1 MAIHGGGGEYK
12 DLVVFLAA
20 AGVVVPLFNRL
31 KISPVLGFLAAGVLL
46 GPDGLARLADTAP
59 WLSWLTIS
67 DAAQIRS
74 LSELGVAFLLF
85 MIGLELSWERLRAM
99 RRLVF
104 GLGLTQ
110 VAACTVALSAVF
122 VFMGQPLVS
131 AAVLGMGL
139 ALSSTAVVMPV
150 MAERGRI
157 KTTAGRATFSILL
170 AQDPH
175 AVLITPVVNDVFK
188 QVGTASGGTAPHIH
202 QVVDA
207 GLLIPLEHRHAVAV
221 AKGPFAAAHAIEQ
234 TGPA

>member
-1 MAIHGGGGEYK
+1 M
-12 DLVVFLAA
+12 VFLAA

-46 GPDGLARLADTAP
+46 GPDGLARLADSAP

-67 DAAQIRS
+67 DATQIRS

-99 RRLVF
+99 RKLVF

-110 VAACTVALSAVF
+110 VAACTVALAAVF

-139 ALSSTAVVMPV
+139 ALSSTRRIR
-150 MAERGRI
+150 RGC
-157 KTTAGRATFSILL
+157 GRWRSLRRR
-170 AQDPH
+170 P
-175 AVLITPVVNDVFK
+175 
-188 QVGTASGGTAPHIH
+188 
-202 QVVDA
+202 
-207 GLLIPLEHRHAVAV
+207 
-221 AKGPFAAAHAIEQ
+221 GPGP
-234 TGPA
+234 GPARRWPMRSGRT